1 MPESGRGSDH
11 AARIASLCA
20 FEASISC
27 NVDAGLAEL
36 GTLDGPARVYAA
48 LQLLIQN
55 DRFQDAIDIAGSH
68 PPHCKWIDLA
78 VYAHVAL
85 KDIESAKELLAFAR
99 ESCEAGWISDRCR
112 IAVADGVFSE
122 VLDDSAG
129 VGLIARRGLSDEDRA
144 LLEFVIEA
152 LNPLV
157 APVRLSGRVEGAV
170 QRVAVEFATNAYGL
184 LGQLSQITDLVQP
197 MIRCHPVPLLLAQL
211 TLRRICEPP
220 KGLSG
225 RLRVEHPNSFSA
237 GFLAALLD
245 REVYG
250 RSRDS
255 LDSLIGLQQMARDR
269 GQEVTEQLCQ
279 GLFETASAMDL
290 ASLARARSVVD
301 ALLGESNRYRL
312 YFDAVALLMQDRPD
326 AALTELNV
334 HSRDHDAVWWQIA
347 AKAHEL
353 SDDLDNASQC
363 WDRACQLMP
372 HPDMLN
378 RFAGMSIQQ
387 HRFEDAVEALKTA
400 VVQSPNDPRIL
411 EQLAFAHTRL
421 RQFSEAD
428 VIFEKLSH
436 LHPDVTTYR
445 INLALCQVHSGDPS
459 SALASIDTVV
469 DSSQPDLQLI
479 GLRTEI
485 LKSLGRAKDAFTDL
499 QRLQSDFWDDVR
511 FLVLY
516 MDTAYRAGED
526 KAAQSAFQQLMKMQH
541 SGQLPEPL
549 FHPVSLDEFKTMGTE
564 RLRQR
569 DSLFSEVVRG
579 KLPWLVAEALLG
591 AVADQAWHRRTQRL
605 RWLPDDVPS
614 RGEWTIYATN
624 GFSVQKDS
632 NGRPTVLRIGVPRP
646 GEPVVADMSAIITLH
661 RLGRLTLAANYFGK
675 LILPASFG
683 DLPVRDAQRLTQH
696 QPSREQELRSIH
708 DLVQRRL
715 ITVVEDAE
723 LAEGTPLVDEYRVDG
738 DDHCFALADVAHLLQ
753 KTQRLTSGELDE
765 FTPVCHRPMHS
776 DRELPRDARV
786 LFAMSTLRSLA
797 RFEWLERVLP
807 SVSWCVAR
815 TDYDDEVREL
825 QEYEF
830 QRSIFSSHQTMW
842 EEINQLRGGGKLEYR
857 DSASCRR
864 DCGDDTY
871 DDDVEPPPFLDAML
885 LAHDLGCRL
894 LADDRL
900 CQAAVLN
907 QRPDMSDAAFGTD
920 RLLVGLED
928 KGGLSTDDVCADLIR
943 MMRWRYR
950 FLLPESRHLK
960 VAALRSQDNLP
971 GPELREIAAYV
982 QESMCDPG
990 LFCGPEK
997 ADLPTPVAF
1006 KYFMAWKEVCAEF
1019 LGSLWEDSSIT
1030 GPQLEAVTRWC
1041 IESLLPAV
1049 PRGMLYSPVGRRLG
1063 DFTPKAFML
1072 TAMIRFATVQPV
1084 QRASEALRFMASH
1097 LGMTEEE
1104 FYEAAAEAAGGRY
1117 D

>member
-1 MPESGRGSDH
+1 MPDSGRGSDH
-11 AARIASLCA
+11 AARIASLRA
-20 FEASISC
+20 FEASVNR
-27 NVDAGLAEL
+27 NVEAGLAEL
-36 GTLDGPARVYAA
+36 GTLDDPARVYAA
-48 LQLLIQN
+48 LQLLVQN
-55 DRFQDAIDIAGSH
+55 DRFRDAIDLAGSCQ
-68 PPHCKWIDLA
+68 PHWRWIDLA

-85 KDIESAKELLAFAR
+85 KDVDAARALLDFAR
-99 ESCEAGWISDRCR
+99 ESCEAGWVADRCR
-112 IAVADGVFSE
+112 IAVAAGVFSE

-129 VGLIARRGLSDEDRA
+129 VGIVARGGLSDEDRV
-144 LLEFVIEA
+144 LLEFVIA
-152 LNPLV
+152 TLNPIV
-157 APVRLSGRVEGAV
+157 APVRLSGRVDAEI

-184 LGQLSQITDLVQP
+184 LGQFSQITDLVQP

-225 RLRVEHPNSFSA
+225 RLRVEHPNSFTA
-237 GFLAALLD
+237 IYLAALLD

-250 RSRDS
+250 RSRES
-255 LDSLIGLQQMARDR
+255 LDSLIGLQQMARDH
-269 GQEVTEQLCQ
+269 GQEATEQLCR
-279 GLFETASAMDL
+279 GLFETASTMDL
-290 ASLARARSVVD
+290 AALARARSVVD
-301 ALLGESNRYRL
+301 GLLGTSNHYRL
-312 YFDAVALLMQDRPD
+312 YFDSVSLLLQERPD
-326 AALTELNV
+326 AALTELNA
-334 HSRDHDAVWWQIA
+334 HLREHDAVWWQIA
-347 AKAHEL
+347 ATAHDM
-353 SDDLDNASQC
+353 SGDLDKASQC

-387 HRFEDAVEALKTA
+387 HRFEDAVRALKTA
-400 VVQSPNDPRIL
+400 VVQSPDDPRLL
-411 EQLAFAHTRL
+411 EQLAFAHTRM
-421 RQFSEAD
+421 RNFSEACI
-428 VIFEKLSH
+428 IFEKLSR
-436 LHPDVTTYR
+436 LLPEVTRYR

-459 SALASIDTVV
+459 SALASLDTVV
-469 DSSQPDLQLI
+469 DPSQPDLQLI

-485 LKSLGRAKDAFTDL
+485 LKSLDRAKDAFTDL
-499 QRLQSDFWDDVR
+499 QRLQSEFWGEVR

-526 KAAQSAFQQLMKMQH
+526 TAAHSAFQQLMKMQH
-541 SGQLPEPL
+541 SGQLSEPL
-549 FHPVSLDEFKTMGTE
+549 FHPMSLEDLKTMGTE

-569 DSLFSEVVRG
+569 ASFFSEVVRG

-624 GFSVQKDS
+624 GFSVQEDS
-632 NGRPTVLRIGVPRP
+632 NGRPTVLRIGVPYP
-646 GEPVVADMSAIITLH
+646 DEPVVADMSAIITLH

-683 DLPVRDAQRLTQH
+683 DLPVRDAQRLTPH
-696 QPSREQELRSIH
+696 QPSREQELRRIH

-715 ITVVEDAE
+715 ITVVEDGDFAE
-723 LAEGTPLVDEYRVDG
+723 DVPFVDEYRVDG
-738 DDHCFALADVAHLLQ
+738 EDHCFALADVSQFLRA
-753 KTQRLTSGELDE
+753 TQRLTSDELDE
-765 FTPVCHRPMHS
+765 FSRACHRAVQS
-776 DRELPRDARV
+776 DRELPRDAPV

-797 RFEWLERVLP
+797 RYEWLERVLP
-807 SVSWCVAR
+807 RVKWCVTR

-825 QEYEF
+825 QEYKF
-830 QRSIFSSHQTMW
+830 QRSIFSSHQAMW
-842 EEINQLRGGGKLEYR
+842 EEINQLRAGGKLEYR

-864 DCGDDTY
+864 DCLDDS
-871 DDDVEPPPFLDAML
+871 DGDDVEPPPFVDAFL
-885 LAHDLGCRL
+885 LAHDLGRRL

-907 QRPDMSDAAFGTD
+907 QRPEMSDAAFGTD

-928 KGGLSTDDVCADLIR
+928 KGGLSTDDVCADLIQL
-943 MMRWRYR
+943 MRWRYR

-960 VAALRSQDNLP
+960 IAALRSRDSLP

-982 QESMCDPG
+982 QESMRDPG

-997 ADLPTPVAF
+997 AELPTPVAF
-1006 KYFMAWKEVCAEF
+1006 KYFMAWKEVCVEF
-1019 LGSLWEDSSIT
+1019 LGSLWEDTSISS
-1030 GPQLEAVTRWC
+1030 PQLEAVTRWC
-1041 IESLLPAV
+1041 IESLLPSV

-1072 TAMIRFATVQPV
+1072 QAMIRFATVQPV
-1084 QRASEALRFMASH
+1084 QRSSEALRLMASH
-1097 LGMTEEE
+1097 LGMTEDE
-1104 FYEAAAEAAGGRY
+1104 FYEAAAEAADGRY

>member
-1 MPESGRGSDH
+1 MSESGRGSDH

-20 FEASISC
+20 FKASINR
-27 NVDAGLAEL
+27 NVEAGLAEL
-36 GTLDGPARVYAA
+36 GALDDPARVYAA
-48 LQLLIQN
+48 LQLLVQN
-55 DRFQDAIDIAGSH
+55 NRFQDAIDLAGGH
-68 PPHCKWIDLA
+68 PPHCRWIDLA

-85 KDIESAKELLAFAR
+85 KDVGSARALLDFAR
-99 ESCEAGWISDRCR
+99 ESCAAAWVSDRCR

-122 VLDDSAG
+122 VLDDAAIAG
-129 VGLIARRGLSDEDRA
+129 PVARSGLSDEDRV
-144 LLEFVIEA
+144 LLEFVIET

-157 APVRLSGRVEGAV
+157 APVRLSGRVEGAL
-170 QRVAVEFATNAYGL
+170 QRAAVEFATNAYGL

-250 RSRDS
+250 RCRES
-255 LDSLIGLQQMARDR
+255 LESLIGLEQMARDR

-290 ASLARARSVVD
+290 TSLARARSVVD
-301 ALLGESNRYRL
+301 ALLGESNRYGL
-312 YFDAVALLMQDRPD
+312 YFDAVAFLMQDRPD
-326 AALTELNV
+326 AALNELNSQ
-334 HSRDHDAVWWQIA
+334 SRDHDAVWWQIA

-353 SDDLDNASQC
+353 SDNVDKASQC

-372 HPDMLN
+372 HPDILN

-387 HRFEDAVEALKTA
+387 HRFEDAVRALKTA
-400 VVQSPNDPRIL
+400 VAQSPDDPRLL

-421 RQFSEAD
+421 RQFSEAA
-428 VIFEKLSH
+428 VIFEKLTH
-436 LHPDVTTYR
+436 LQPNVPRYR
-445 INLALCQVHSGDPS
+445 INLALCQVRSGDPG
-459 SALASIDTVV
+459 SALTSLDTVF
-469 DSSQPDLQLI
+469 DFSRPDLQLI
-479 GLRTEI
+479 DLRTEI
-485 LKSLGRAKDAFTDL
+485 LKSLGRAADAFADL
-499 QRLQSDFWDDVR
+499 RRLQSDFWGEVR

-526 KAAQSAFQQLMKMQH
+526 KAAHSAFEQLMKMQH
-541 SGQLPEPL
+541 SGQLPEPV
-549 FHPVSLDEFKTMGTE
+549 FHPVSLDDFKKMGIE

-569 DSLFSEVVRG
+569 DSLFSEVVKG
-579 KLPWLVAEALLG
+579 KLPWLVAEGLLG

-605 RWLPDDVPS
+605 HWLPDDLSS

-632 NGRPTVLRIGVPRP
+632 NGRPTVMRIGVPRP
-646 GEPVVADMSAIITLH
+646 GDPVVADMSAIISLH

-683 DLPVRDAQRLTQH
+683 DLPVRDAQRLAPQ
-696 QPSREQELRSIH
+696 QPSREQELRSVR

-715 ITVVEDAE
+715 MTVVED
-723 LAEGTPLVDEYRVDG
+723 GDIGDCTVRVDEYCVDG
-738 DDHCFALADVAHLLQ
+738 EDHRFALADVAQFLRT
-753 KTQRLTSGELDE
+753 TQRLTSDELDE
-765 FTPVCHRPMHS
+765 FSRICHRAMHG

-786 LFAMSTLRSLA
+786 VFAMSTLRSLG
-797 RFEWLERVLP
+797 RYEWLERVLP
-807 SVSWCVAR
+807 SLNWCVAR
-815 TDYDDEVREL
+815 TDYDGEVREI
-825 QEYEF
+825 QDYEF
-830 QRSIFSSHQTMW
+830 QRAIFSSHQTMW
-842 EEINQLRGGGKLEYR
+842 EEINQLRAAGKVEYR

-864 DCGDDTY
+864 HCGEDA
-871 DDDVEPPPFLDAML
+871 DDDGVEPRPFLDAML
-885 LAHDLGCRL
+885 LANDLGCRL
-894 LADDRL
+894 LADERL

-907 QRPDMSDAAFGTD
+907 QRPEMADAAFGTD
-920 RLLVGLED
+920 RLLIGLED
-928 KGGLSTDDVCADLIR
+928 TGVLSTDDVCTDLIR

-960 VAALRSQDNLP
+960 IAALRSRDSLP
-971 GPELREIAAYV
+971 GPELRAIAAYV
-982 QESMCDPG
+982 QESMRDPG

-1006 KYFMAWKEVCAEF
+1006 KYFMAWKEVCIEF
-1019 LGSLWEDSSIT
+1019 LGSIWQDRSIT
-1030 GPQLEAVTRWC
+1030 SEQLEEVTRWC
-1041 IESLLPAV
+1041 VESLLPAV

-1072 TAMIRFATVQPV
+1072 TAMLRFATVQPV
-1084 QRASEALRFMASH
+1084 QRANEALRFMAIH
-1097 LGMTEEE
+1097 LGMTEDE
-1104 FYEAAAEAAGGRY
+1104 FYEAAAEAADGRY